1 MDSFNNIYEL
11 NQEREDMSFLIFD
24 ESYIQEIERIN
35 AIETQKV
42 KKILDDAIEKNIV
55 LNLNEKGKNEWYPLL
70 YATYMDNIEMAK
82 LLIEYANK
90 NDIVLEIN
98 KKNNDGYN
106 PLLWAIER
114 NKIKIVQLLIDYA
127 RKKNCFGNK

>member
-1 MDSFNNIYEL
+1 MDSFNNIYRQNWKRKPSYSL
-11 NQEREDMSFLIFD
+11 NNFFYNQQIRR
-24 ESYIQEIERIN
+24 IE
-35 AIETQKV
+35 ETTAQKV

-55 LNLNEKGKNEWYPLL
+55 LNLNEKGENEWYPLL
-70 YATYMDNIEMAK
+70 YATYMGDIEMAK
-82 LLIEYANK
+82 LLIGYANK

-127 RKKNCFGNK
+127 RKKKLFWK